1 MVADPTLAEL
11 TECGVVAVMRGL
23 EPETL
28 IETGEALRE
37 GGVTT
42 IEVTADS
49 PGAIDGIDAL
59 ADHFEGTEVHVGA
72 GTVID
77 EETAN
82 AALRAGSEFVVSP
95 SLHEAVIETCNRYGV
110 ASFPGI
116 MTPTEA
122 VSAIEAGAS
131 AVKVFPAKSVG
142 PAHVGALKGPLGQ
155 LDIVPTGGVGPSN
168 AQEYIEAGASRSAP
182 AGRSSTR
189 TPSRPATSRSSP
201 RTRRSSSRPWKK
213 DAIRSERQRAR
224 IATKRTLSGSEA

>member
-1 MVADPTLAEL
+1 MVADPTLSEL

-28 IETGEALRE
+28 IETGDALRA

-49 PGAIDGIDAL
+49 PGAIEGIDAL
-59 ADHFEGTEVHVGA
+59 ADHFAGTEVHVGA

-82 AALRAGSEFVVSP
+82 DALRAGSEFVVSP
-95 SLHEAVIETCNRYGV
+95 SLHEDVIETCNRYGV

-122 VSAIEAGAS
+122 VTAIEAGAS

-155 LDIVPTGGVGPSN
+155 LDIVPTGGVGPDN
-168 AQEYIEAGASRSAP
+168 AQAYIEAGAIAVGAGGSLIDEAAIERGDFEVITENAEELVAEVE
-182 AGRSSTR
+182 AGRG
-189 TPSRPATSRSSP
+189 A
-201 RTRRSSSRPWKK
+201 
-213 DAIRSERQRAR
+213 E
-224 IATKRTLSGSEA
+224 